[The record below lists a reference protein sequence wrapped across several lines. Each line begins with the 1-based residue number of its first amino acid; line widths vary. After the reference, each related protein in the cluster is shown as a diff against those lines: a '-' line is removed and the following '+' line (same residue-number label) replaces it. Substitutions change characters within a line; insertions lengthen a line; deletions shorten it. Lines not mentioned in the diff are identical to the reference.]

1 MQISIFENIPIH
13 TPNRKNI
20 IYEPTGRAL
29 EYSPLAANLYQGC
42 AHACTYCFGPAN
54 ARKTREEFHNPDYIK
69 PRGEIL
75 YHLEKDAKGYA
86 GDPRPIL
93 LSFITDPYQPIEK
106 DLNITREAL
115 KILMANELIV
125 TILTKGGTWGLLRDI
140 DLLQMNPANSWA
152 VTLTCD
158 TPDQSKLWEPYAAL
172 PDDRIESLRI
182 AHAHRIKTWVSFE
195 PVLYPKAVYRL
206 LDKTY
211 PFVDHYKVGKLNENP
226 HARTINWKEFR
237 EEIIYRLEKL
247 GKSYYLKKD
256 LVDA

>member
-1 MQISIFENIPIH
+1 MQISIFDTIPIH

-69 PRGEIL
+69 PREDIL

-86 GDPRPIL
+86 GDTRPIL
-93 LSFITDPYQPIEK
+93 LSFITDPYQPLEK
-106 DLNITREAL
+106 DMNITREAL
-115 KILMANELIV
+115 KILMANDLTV
-125 TILTKGGTWGLLRDI
+125 TILTKGGTWGLLRDK

-152 VTLTCD
+152 VSLTCSN
-158 TPDQSKLWEPYAAL
+158 PEVSNKLEPFAA
-172 PDDRIESLRI
+172 PPEERIDSLKI
-182 AHAHRIKTWVSFE
+182 AHELGINTWVSFE
-195 PVLYPKAVYRL
+195 PVLYPKEVYRL

-211 PFVDHYKVGKLNENP
+211 PFVDHYKVGKLNEHP

-247 GKSYYLKKD
+247 GKSYYIKKD
-256 LVDA
+256 LLDA